1 MPLSIYNTFTYGNR
15 LYYGLAQPDA
25 TLLWNLAIDWDAD
38 GTFGNGYNEASRMI
52 DLSVTRGRDHL
63 LSGRGSGWQRFK
75 PGQAVCVLDNSD
87 GRYDPYNSS
96 GPLYGTISPGK
107 YAHLSVW
114 YSSTEYDVIRG
125 VVSDIQ
131 PYQRGLER
139 FVRISIADGLQ
150 WLAERTFNKAVVNNI
165 ESGVL
170 VSGIL
175 TAAGRTDTEWGMQ
188 LLSNGKQISRTYY
201 WRRPALSSVY
211 DLCDVEGGQFW
222 HRANG
227 DFAFADSAYG
237 LASTTAI
244 DESEVLVDIG
254 VSQPWELIR
263 NDVEIVEHT
272 YIDTVSSSIEL
283 WKLQSAVPI
292 AVASTIAMDGL
303 FSYLHYGRVGG
314 RSLGSGSFTA
324 NTASDGSG
332 TDITA
337 SCVMT
342 RELNCGDG
350 TLFTF
355 TNNSGM
361 NGYIT
366 SATLTGIAVYTP
378 NITVYGAEDTTSQGK
393 YSKRTF
399 RLDVPWMQGGGYA
412 QAYADW
418 VLSELKDPKPMIKIM
433 IENRFEYQLG
443 LELFMDGIAF
453 TSATLGI
460 DDTFRIGKIEHRWL
474 RENGQAMRT
483 TYTLEPRLTAFDYP

>member
-1 MPLSIYNTFTYGNR
+1 MVSIYNTFKYGEE
-15 LYYGLAQPDA
+15 LYYGSAQA
-25 TLLWNLAIDWDAD
+25 NAALLWNLAIDWA
-38 GTFGNGYNEASRMI
+38 GNGSFEDGYNEALHLI
-52 DLSVTRGRDHL
+52 DVRVVRGRDHVL
-63 LSGRGSGWQRFK
+63 GARGRGWERFQ
-75 PGQAVCVLDNSD
+75 PGSAVFTLDNTS
-87 GRYDPYNSS
+87 GRYDPYNAL
-96 GPLYGTISPGK
+96 GPLYGDISPGR

-114 YSSTEYDVIRG
+114 YDGTEYDIIRG
-125 VVSDIQ
+125 VVNDIQ
-131 PYQRGLER
+131 PYNQGKQR
-139 FVRISIADGLQ
+139 FVRISVVDGLQ
-150 WLAERTFNKAVVNNI
+150 WLAERTFNKAVANNI

-170 VSGIL
+170 ISGIL
-175 TAAGRTDTEWGMQ
+175 TAAGRLDTEWGMQ
-188 LLSNGKQISRTYY
+188 LLSNGKQVSRTYY

-237 LASTTAI
+237 FASTTAI

-263 NDVEIVEHT
+263 NDIEIVEHT

-292 AVASTIAMDGL
+292 PVASTIAMDGL

-324 NTASDGSG
+324 NSASDGSG

-342 RELNCGDG
+342 RELACGDG

-366 SATLTGIAVYTP
+366 AAALTGMAVYSP

-393 YSKRTF
+393 YGKRTF
-399 RLDVPWMQGGGYA
+399 RLDVPWLQGGGYA